1 MKRFLLAFALVLNCA
16 FFQLLADSPL
26 TSTDF
31 SVAYKNESIVKKA
44 QAAKG
49 ILNTKLMKYLIGNG
63 PIAVKVAVINT
74 LSWDMN
80 GKNNAAIFLEYL
92 VKTKKYS
99 GEDDVLA
106 RASGDE
112 ILCLAYLK
120 ALDNY
125 FDVAQAAE
133 WSAAAVKK
141 NPSSYTFNIINGL
154 IQAQLNFDID
164 WCAVYKNTDDVRQNT
179 GLSKDM
185 NEEAIRIIF
194 EYMDLYAPYCEES
207 K

>member
-1 MKRFLLAFALVLNCA
+1 MKRLLLVFTLVLNCV
-16 FFQLLADSPL
+16 FFQSLADSPL

-44 QAAKG
+44 QSADG
-49 ILNTKLMKYLIGNG
+49 VLNTKLMKYLAGNG
-63 PIAVKVAVINT
+63 PIAVKMAVINT

-80 GKNNAAIFLEYL
+80 GKNNAGLFMEYL
-92 VKTKKYS
+92 KKTKKYS
-99 GEDDVLA
+99 GEDDLLA

-125 FDVAQAAE
+125 FDVATAAE
-133 WSAAAVKK
+133 WSAAALKK

-154 IQAQLNFDID
+154 IQAQKNFDVS
-164 WCAVYKNTDDVRQNT
+164 WCAVYKCTDDVRQNT
-179 GLSKDM
+179 SLNKDM

-194 EYMDLYAPYCEES
+194 EYMDLYAPECDEVE
-207 K
+207 

>member
-1 MKRFLLAFALVLNCA
+1 MKRLLLAFALTLNCA

-44 QAAKG
+44 KAAKG
-49 ILNTKLMKYLIGNG
+49 ALNAKLMKFLTGTG
-63 PIAVKVAVINT
+63 PIAVKMAVINT

-80 GKNNAAIFLEYL
+80 GKNNAGVFMEYL
-92 VKTKKYS
+92 MKTKKYS
-99 GEDDVLA
+99 GEDDLLA
-106 RASGDE
+106 RASADE

-125 FDVAQAAE
+125 FDVATAAE
-133 WSAAAVKK
+133 WSAAALKK
-141 NPSSYTFNIINGL
+141 NPSSYTFNIIDGL
-154 IQAQLNFDID
+154 IQAQLNFDVS
-164 WCAVYKNTDDVRQNT
+164 WCAVYKCTDTVRQNT
-179 GLSKDM
+179 SLNIDM

-194 EYMDLYAPYCEES
+194 DYMDLYAPECDEV